1 MDEFTKAERARLDY
15 LYGNDF
21 NGEVSPDDIKLI
33 SKFERYLTIQEIQQE
48 QNKKE
53 SLDDIRN
60 MNSEAQEAYAQAM
73 NNLNELHARAMA
85 RLDRFEHGK

>member
-33 SKFERYLTIQEIQQE
+33 SKFERLIANQEMQSE

-60 MNSEAQEAYAQAM
+60 MNSEAQEAYTQAM
-73 NNLNELHARAMA
+73 CNLNELHARAIA